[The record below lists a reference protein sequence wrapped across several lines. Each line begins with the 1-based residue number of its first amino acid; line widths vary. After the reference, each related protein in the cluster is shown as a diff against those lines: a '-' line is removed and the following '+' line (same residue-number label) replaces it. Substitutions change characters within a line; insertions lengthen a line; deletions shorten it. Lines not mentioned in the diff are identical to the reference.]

1 MPAPFTASLCGYRDK
16 KGTPNTSDSHDTGSV
31 EFGHALFA
39 ELGVPAEAPAVDD
52 VGQAMEEAIVKDLR
66 AHRPDLFIERSQPA
80 RDFEQYAHLAIV
92 NDFRSGLGHESMLRL
107 AQVEKACARL
117 PDDKLVRD
125 LRTRL
130 QELRGTISTED
141 DALRAFLETL
151 PDESLLKIDVAIG
164 IAPYPRRLLIA
175 LSSKW
180 TLRTDRAQ
188 DPVSQGNKLMAQRR
202 GHAPHFAVI
211 TMEPRPAMLRLLADG
226 SGSIDC
232 VYVLDLPALVAACAA
247 IAKNKGPKWSPA
259 KTLSRLVDQNRVRDY
274 DVLIEEIAAL

>member
-1 MPAPFTASLCGYRDK
+1 MSAPFAASLCGYRDK
-16 KGTPNTSDSHDTGSV
+16 KGTPNTSDSHDKGSV

-39 ELGVPAEAPAVDD
+39 ELGVPAGAKAVSDI
-52 VGQAMEEAIVKDLR
+52 GPAMEEAIVSDLR
-66 AHRPDLFIERSQPA
+66 VRRPDLFIERSQPA
-80 RDFEQYAHLAIV
+80 RNFEQYAHLAVV

-107 AQVEKACARL
+107 AQVEKAVAAL
-117 PDDKLVRD
+117 PDDKLAGVLRARLLE
-125 LRTRL
+125 LRTAM
-130 QELRGTISTED
+130 SSED
-141 DALRAFLETL
+141 EALRAFLDTL

-164 IAPYPRRLLIA
+164 TMPEPRRLLIA

-247 IAKNKGPKWSPA
+247 IAKNKGPNWSPA
-259 KTLSRLVDQNRVRDY
+259 KTLGRLVDQHRVRDY
-274 DVLIEEIAAL
+274 DDLIQEVVAL